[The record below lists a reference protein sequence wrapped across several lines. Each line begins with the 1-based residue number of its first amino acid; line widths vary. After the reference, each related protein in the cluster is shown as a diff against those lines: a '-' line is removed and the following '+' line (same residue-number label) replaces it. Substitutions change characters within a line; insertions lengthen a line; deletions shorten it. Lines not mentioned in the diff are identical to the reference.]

1 MGTSNWRC
9 KEVAESMIFFVN
21 QYLLTNNSSIEHA
34 EMKRLKL
41 FKQFDEPA
49 SLVLRDYLPLL
60 DQNLKRFG
68 VARDSVID
76 MFDFFAGATDYP
88 VHKCHVEDL
97 HFSNEYQVSS
107 GNNFREVKNGD
118 RLVAEVHFIGGEV
131 ALVDHV
137 DYFDDAG
144 NLTLRK
150 VYDYRGFMSKM
161 ETFGLDGNKF
171 YESYHRPDGSI
182 YLESYYVKSVQNT
195 PINSR
200 WVLPNYRG
208 HQWCFDSQDDLFT
221 FFLDELNHAH
231 GDNNVFIADRP
242 AIAIN
247 PVLNMASKVQRY
259 LWMAI
264 PEVNGGNDLKKGP
277 FNTMIQNAL
286 VNHAKDWAGIIT
298 MTAAQKENLEQRLGK
313 KHAPITVINGSPVP
327 TDRQHVAMDDRDRHH
342 VIYVGRLGG
351 DKQIDRL
358 LRAFQQVHN
367 RVQDATLTI
376 YGYGDQQEV
385 QSYQNLQQQL
395 GLAGVINFAGY
406 QPDVDLAYDQAG
418 LLMDASASDV
428 QPLAMAEALSH
439 GVPVVSFDY
448 QYGPAEL
455 VENDVNGYLVHVND
469 EDKLARQAVKI
480 LTDSDLQDRL
490 SAGAYDHWA
499 DISDDQTMAEW
510 RTILPATSQK

>member
-1 MGTSNWRC
+1 
-9 KEVAESMIFFVN
+9 MIFFVN

-41 FKQFDEPA
+41 FDKFNEPA
-49 SLVLRDYLPLL
+49 KLVLKDYLPLL
-60 DQNLKRFG
+60 DQNLKRFNIK
-68 VARDSVID
+68 RDSVVD
-76 MFDFFAGATDYP
+76 MFDFFANTCDYP
-88 VHKCHVEDL
+88 VHQCHVEDL
-97 HFSNEYQVSS
+97 HFSNEYQVGS

-137 DYFDDAG
+137 DYFDDSG

-150 VYDYRGFMSKM
+150 TYDYRGFMSKM

-200 WVLPNYRG
+200 WVLPDYKG
-208 HQWCFDSQDDLFT
+208 QQWCFDSQDDLFT
-221 FFLDELNHAH
+221 FFLDELNKEN
-231 GDNNVFIADRP
+231 GEGNQFVADRP
-242 AIAIN
+242 AITIN
-247 PVLNMASKVQRY
+247 PILQMKSNVKRY

-264 PEVNGGNDLKKGP
+264 PEVDSGNNLKKGP
-277 FNTMIQNAL
+277 LNVMIQDAL

-298 MTAAQKENLEQRLGK
+298 MTNAQKENLERRLT
-313 KHAPITVINGSPVP
+313 KHAPITVINGSPVAQDLP
-327 TDRQHVAMDDRDRHH
+327 HVAMDKRDRHH

-351 DKQIDRL
+351 DKQINRL

-367 RVQDATLTI
+367 RVKNATLCI
-376 YGYGDQQEV
+376 YGYGDPQEV
-385 QSYQNLQQQL
+385 KSYEDLRHQL
-395 GLAGVINFAGY
+395 GLDGIVEFAGY
-406 QPDVDLAYDQAG
+406 QPDLTSTYDQAG
-418 LLMDASASDV
+418 LLMDASMSDV

-439 GVPVVSFDY
+439 GVPVVSFNY

-455 VENDVNGYLVHVND
+455 IQNDVNGYLVNVND
-469 EDKLARQAVKI
+469 EDKLAQQVVKV
-480 LTDSDLQDRL
+480 LSDNDLQDRL
-490 SAGAYDHWA
+490 SAGAYEHLATFSEETTMDQWRSILSA
-499 DISDDQTMAEW
+499 DA
-510 RTILPATSQK
+510 KK